1 MRKKAKRKEK
11 VKGFFTSSALGL
23 MRRVNQFKLMK
34 IIKTKEPKKAEAKKE
49 VKTDVKDV
57 KYVVMKDNLEVKTFN
72 SKEEA
77 EAEAKVLGC
86 RVEVFEHGFYGF
98 SFLEYF
104 GISRGFLCG
113 LNKYLDIRLI

>member
-86 RVEVFEHGFYGF
+86 RVEE
-98 SFLEYF
+98 
-104 GISRGFLCG
+104 
-113 LNKYLDIRLI
+113 K